1 MSASQD
7 DVLQLRSNQA
17 QKLKLNEKHFNNLIK
32 LDADKEQDVY
42 FAIQDNLPYQPYQ
55 IKNRM
60 RPERIEMV
68 EFDDDDDSIFLQ
80 QQPFETAMQIGY
92 FSMYLNHLKTKSFLR
107 RSDVIFSSTVNFSMT
122 PVQHLSHVNFATMT
136 A

>member
-80 QQPFETAMQIGY
+80 QQPFETAMQI
-92 FSMYLNHLKTKSFLR
+92 
-107 RSDVIFSSTVNFSMT
+107 VSS
-122 PVQHLSHVNFATMT
+122 ACI
-136 A
+136 